1 MKLKIVIA
9 LLTIGFFSCNYS
21 KNVSLLLSG
30 SVDREDF
37 VQEIP
42 FEYRKGLIVVKAA
55 INADKTLREFIF
67 DTGAFNSKIEKNL
80 AEQHGLET
88 VATKENSTAQGN
100 TKLIEVVQIDS
111 LRIGET
117 VFKKIG
123 AGKVEYS
130 ANSASPCIAEHGI
143 IGANLIKLVNWKIDY
158 QNKKIYFS
166 DMPFETGE
174 GPIVIGFDRPVFSA
188 TPKIDISLENKTI
201 RGVLFDTGFNGGL
214 TLPSRVSSSFESDS
228 NVYIDQSTTGIYGSN
243 IDTLIEKKLS
253 LKLDKVNTDFEV
265 EFSSLGKGLLGN
277 EVLEHFEVIIDNQ
290 ENEILLEQKTDIE
303 IRKSHEMIPG
313 ILNDSLWVVNRI
325 EIGLKQVALG
335 DTLTSINGYTPDQ
348 LYQSNCEYFY
358 KIGDLL
364 QQDSLKLITMK
375 SDTVMVIDH

>member
-9 LLTIGFFSCNYS
+9 LLTIGLFSCNYS

-30 SVDREDF
+30 SVDRKDF

-55 INADKTLREFIF
+55 INADTTLREFIF

-117 VFKKIG
+117 VFRKIG

-130 ANSASPCIAEHGI
+130 KNSASPCIAEHGI

-158 QNKKIYFS
+158 QHKKIYFS
-166 DMPFETGE
+166 DLPFEKGE
-174 GPIVIGFDRPVFSA
+174 ELTVIEFDRPVFSA

-201 RGVLFDTGFNGGL
+201 SGVLFDTGFNGGL
-214 TLPSRVSSSFESDS
+214 TLPSQVSSSFKSDS
-228 NVYIDQSTTGIYGSN
+228 NVFIDQSTTGIYGSN
-243 IDTLIEKKLS
+243 IDTLIEKRLS
-253 LKLDKVNTDFEV
+253 LNLDNVSTYLEV

-277 EVLEHFEVIIDNQ
+277 EVLEHFEVIIDNRD
-290 ENEILLEQKTDIE
+290 NEILLEQKNDVE
-303 IRKSHEMIPG
+303 IVNTYEMIPG
-313 ILNDSLWVVNRI
+313 ILDDSLWIVNKI
-325 EIGLKQVALG
+325 DIGLKQVALG
-335 DTLTSINGYTPDQ
+335 DTLTSINGYSPDQ

-375 SDTVMVIDH
+375 SDTIMVINH

>member
-1 MKLKIVIA
+1 MKLKIIIS
-9 LLTIGFFSCNYS
+9 LLTVSLLGCNYS

-30 SVDREDF
+30 SVDRKDF

-55 INADKTLREFIF
+55 INNDTTLREFIF
-67 DTGAFNSKIEKNL
+67 DTGAFNSKIEKHL

-100 TKLIEVVQIDS
+100 TKFIDVVQIDS
-111 LRIGET
+111 LIIGET
-117 VFKKIG
+117 VFRKIG

-130 ANSASPCIAEHGI
+130 ENSASPCIAEHGI

-166 DMPFETGE
+166 DLPFETGE
-174 GPIVIGFDRPVFSA
+174 GSIVIGFDRPVFSA
-188 TPKIDISLENKTI
+188 TPKIDISLENKTVS
-201 RGVLFDTGFNGGL
+201 GVLFDTGFNGGL
-214 TLPSRVSSSFESDS
+214 ILPRNVSSSFASNS

-253 LKLDKVNTDFEV
+253 LDLDKVSAKIQV
-265 EFSSLGKGLLGN
+265 EFSSLGKGLIGN

-290 ENEILLEQKTDIE
+290 DNEILLKQITDID
-303 IRKSHEMIPG
+303 IGKSHEMIPG

-325 EIGLKQVALG
+325 QLNSNTDLKLG
-335 DTLTSINGYTPDQ
+335 DTLSTINGYHPKELFSSHCDYFMRIGEIIANDT
-348 LYQSNCEYFY
+348 SNLTFTRA
-358 KIGDLL
+358 K
-364 QQDSLKLITMK
+364 
-375 SDTVMVIDH
+375 